1 MFVVQRQF
9 IPFVDLRNC
18 VGIVFVASF
27 NVAFTV
33 GGSYGRG
40 IVMKRIGDG
49 NWSLPLAIQEI
60 EGSIGWQLSVSRTK
74 SFYVLKNEMAVKNFQ
89 QKENVKL
96 GGKGF
101 AAIDNKGIEA
111 QGNVKASKESL
122 TTTTNDAKDIAATNA
137 SVGNA
142 KGVAIGVNV
151 SAGTFEPC
159 KKINEATYSNFD
171 IKKLF
176 DGGINDA
183 ETAKDKDDAK
193 EAEKKNGVKDANIVK
208 TLQEL
213 IQLMEGV
220 IQVEKEQVKDAK
232 NDKADAAKG
241 GNDTKTGS

>member
-1 MFVVQRQF
+1 M
-9 IPFVDLRNC
+9 RNC

-33 GGSYGRG
+33 GCSYGLG

-137 SVGNA
+137 SAGNA
-142 KGVAIGVNV
+142 KGVAIAIRVNV
-151 SAGTFEPC
+151 SAGTFQPC
-159 KKINEATYSNFD
+159 KKINEATYSTSMDWFHRIASTHIHSHKHN
-171 IKKLF
+171 
-176 DGGINDA
+176 
-183 ETAKDKDDAK
+183 T
-193 EAEKKNGVKDANIVK
+193 
-208 TLQEL
+208 
-213 IQLMEGV
+213 
-220 IQVEKEQVKDAK
+220 
-232 NDKADAAKG
+232 
-241 GNDTKTGS
+241 